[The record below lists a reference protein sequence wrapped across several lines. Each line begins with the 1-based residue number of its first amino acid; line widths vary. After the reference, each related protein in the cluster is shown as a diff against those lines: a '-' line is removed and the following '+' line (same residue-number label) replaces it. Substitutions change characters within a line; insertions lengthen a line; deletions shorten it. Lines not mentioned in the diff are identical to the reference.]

1 MTSHLNST
9 LNQGHET
16 KLPPQNLP
24 ENRRDE
30 VARGWASYLKLEILT
45 NAKHI
50 SQKDGNWKQDGI
62 PEGATGDG
70 ANLFVLLKDETGIH
84 AVKVGVGEFSPRTF
98 QENFTWYGGDAMDY
112 ADRLKK
118 LTAVTPVYVLEQEDG
133 YFALSPTL
141 NPEALKQ
148 FKDDPASY
156 MAKHAHM
163 IASAG
168 KVDFNQDHR
177 WCKAWG
183 ERDRTP
189 SYVNEHGGGMVRLSG
204 EQLMPIE
211 VGDFEAALEQARK
224 SELGA
229 VVVAQ
234 A

>member
-1 MTSHLNST
+1 MTS
-9 LNQGHET
+9 HET
-16 KLPPQNLP
+16 KLPPQNSP
-24 ENRRDE
+24 EKRRDE
-30 VARGWASYLKLEILT
+30 VARGWGRYLKLDMLT

-50 SQKDGNWKQDGI
+50 SQKEDVNWKQDGI
-62 PEGATGDG
+62 REGATGDG
-70 ANLFVLLKDETGIH
+70 ANLFVLLKDETGTH
-84 AVKVGVGEFSPRTF
+84 AVKVGAGEFSPRTF
-98 QENFTWYGGDAMDY
+98 QENFTWYGSDAMDY

-118 LTAVTPVYVLEQEDG
+118 LTAVTPVYVLEQDDG

-141 NPEALKQ
+141 NPKAAKQ
-148 FKDDPASY
+148 FEDDPASY
-156 MAKHAHM
+156 MAKHARM

-177 WCKAWG
+177 WYEAWD

-189 SYVNEHGGGMVRLSG
+189 SYANEHGGGMVRLSG
-204 EQLMPIE
+204 EQLTPIE